1 MQRQHSRHCAVPL
14 AIPCILLW
22 VLLVLPALATDTL
35 LEPEQAFAISARLVS
50 DTQLE
55 VAYRIAPGYYLY
67 RDKLDFRIEPASVRL
82 GEPRLP
88 AGRWHDDQFFGKSE
102 IYRDRLTIRI
112 PVRGVA
118 DHSRFRLVAVSQGC
132 ADVGVCFLPIEQS
145 VRITRGGLP
154 GLGEPQP

>member
-1 MQRQHSRHCAVPL
+1 MSLTVPS
-14 AIPCILLW
+14 IVLW
-22 VLLVLPALATDTL
+22 VLLIAPALAADTL
-35 LEPEQAFAISARLVS
+35 LEPEQAFAISARLLS

-67 RDKLDFRIEPASVRL
+67 RDKLDFRIEPASLRL

-88 AGRWHDDQFFGKSE
+88 AGRWHEDEFFGRSE

-112 PVRGVA
+112 PVDGVGKH
-118 DHSRFRLVAVSQGC
+118 DRFRLVAVSQGC

-154 GLGEPQP
+154 GLGVPQP

>member
-1 MQRQHSRHCAVPL
+1 MQRPHSRYCA
-14 AIPCILLW
+14 ILLTNPW
-22 VLLVLPALATDTL
+22 ILFWAVLVSPALAGDTL
-35 LEPEQAFAISARLVS
+35 LEPEQAFVISARLVS

-67 RDKLDFRIEPASVRL
+67 RDKLDFRIEPASMRL

-88 AGRWHDDQFFGKSE
+88 PGRWHEDEFFGRSE
-102 IYRDRLTIRI
+102 IYRERLTVRI
-112 PVRGVA
+112 PLHGA
-118 DHSRFRLVAVSQGC
+118 EDYDRFRLVAVSQGC

-154 GLGEPQP
+154 GLGAPQP